1 MARDILSPGL
11 THNSLTVDTT
21 VIGNIS
27 ASSDIRIDGI
37 LEGNLDCRGKV
48 IIGEKGKVTG
58 NINAVNAEIM
68 GAVKGNIKVEE
79 KLVLKSTSLLE
90 GDIEVSTLAI
100 EPKAQTMANAQC
112 SNFLLKCNK
121 GTE

>member
-1 MARDILSPGL
+1 MARDILSLGL

-100 EPKAQTMANAQC
+100 EPKAQINGKCTMLQF
-112 SNFLLKCNK
+112 SS
-121 GTE
+121 EM

>member
-79 KLVLKSTSLLE
+79 KLVLTSLLE

-100 EPKAQTMANAQC
+100 EPKAQINGKCTMLQF
-112 SNFLLKCNK
+112 SS
-121 GTE
+121 EM